1 MKQEDSQ
8 PLFSLTVPPAGRNG
22 PAPMAGSSDSDL
34 LNDVARIRRVLARE
48 LETINEYEAFAQASS
63 NPEVR
68 AFFLHLAAE
77 EKEHVSEATQ
87 MLRLLDS
94 AQDGHFANPIEPG
107 HFQKAI
113 GTAPAPSPAPT
124 AAAPSPARASAP
136 SGTGNNG
143 GRPAVPP
150 VSQLPPQRVIYGLSA
165 PPSENAYPLTV
176 GSLRRPGGGGGGR
189 GGGR

>member
-1 MKQEDSQ
+1 
-8 PLFSLTVPPAGRNG
+8 
-22 PAPMAGSSDSDL
+22 MASTSDSEL

-48 LETINEYEAFAQASS
+48 LETINEYEAFAQAAS

-87 MLRLLDS
+87 MLRMLDA
-94 AQDGHFANPIEPG
+94 AQNAHFANPIEPG

-113 GTAPAPSPAPT
+113 GAAPAPSPG
-124 AAAPSPARASAP
+124 PSPAPTPAP
-136 SGTGNNG
+136 SGPGNG
-143 GRPAVPP
+143 GRNPP
-150 VSQLPPQRVIYGLSA
+150 EPISNLPPQRVIYGLSA

-176 GSLRRPGGGGGGR
+176 GSLRRSGGGGGGR
-189 GGGR
+189 GGAR